1 MSLVTDFDVADAAGG
16 NVPLSPYAG
25 RVFLI
30 VNIALKCP
38 FSPQLAEL
46 EALRRDYGAV
56 GFEVL
61 GFPCDEFTD
70 REIDDLD
77 DFASR
82 CAAEW
87 GTSFPIF
94 GRAVTNGANAAPLFT
109 HLKLVAPGLIF
120 NKAVKWNFTKF
131 LVDRHGHV
139 ADRQCPTIA
148 PPRLAASI
156 EALL

>member
-1 MSLVTDFDVADAAGG
+1 VTLVTDFDVVDATGG
-16 NVPLSPYAG
+16 TVPLSPYAG
-25 RVFLI
+25 RAFLI

-46 EALRRDYGAV
+46 ETLHRDYGAA

-61 GFPCDEFTD
+61 GFPCGEFTD
-70 REIDDLD
+70 CEPDDID
-77 DFASR
+77 DFAAR
-82 CAAEW
+82 CAAKW

-94 GRAVTNGANAAPLFT
+94 GRTVTNGANAAPLFT
-109 HLKLVAPGLIF
+109 HLKLVAPGLVF

-131 LVDRHGHV
+131 LVDRHGNV

-148 PPRLAASI
+148 PPRLAGSI